1 MSIKEVKDGVML
13 EVYVKPKSRKFSIE
27 LKDNEIV
34 ICCTEPPVK
43 GKANKEIERELSKLF
58 RRKVMIVSGHRAP
71 HKRILVY
78 GLNSENVKQAI
89 VNFKG

>member
-27 LKDNEIV
+27 LKVNEIV

-43 GKANKEIERELSKLF
+43 GKANKEIERKLSKLF
-58 RRKVMIVSGHRAP
+58 RRKVVIVSGHRAP

-78 GLNSENVKQAI
+78 GLDSENVKRAI

>member
-1 MSIKEVKDGVML
+1 MGIKEVKDGVML

-27 LKDNEIV
+27 LKDNEVV
-34 ICCTEPPVK
+34 ICCIEPPVK

-58 RRKVMIVSGHRAP
+58 RRRVVIVSGHRAP

-78 GLNSENVKQAI
+78 GLNSENVKRAI

>member
-34 ICCTEPPVK
+34 ICCTETPVK
-43 GKANKEIERELSKLF
+43 GKANKEIERKLSKLF

-78 GLNSENVKQAI
+78 GLDSENVKRAI

>member
-27 LKDNEIV
+27 LKANEIV

-43 GKANKEIERELSKLF
+43 GKANKEIERKLSKLF
-58 RRKVMIVSGHRAP
+58 RRKVVIVSGHRAP

-89 VNFKG
+89 VDFKG

>member
-27 LKDNEIV
+27 LKDNE
-34 ICCTEPPVK
+34 
-43 GKANKEIERELSKLF
+43 LD
-58 RRKVMIVSGHRAP
+58 
-71 HKRILVY
+71 
-78 GLNSENVKQAI
+78 SENVKRAI

>member
-1 MSIKEVKDGVML
+1 MSIKEVKDGVIL
-13 EVYVKPKSRKFSIE
+13 EVYVKPKSEKFSIE

-43 GKANKEIERELSKLF
+43 GKANKEIERKLSKLF

-78 GLNSENVKQAI
+78 GLNSENVKRAI